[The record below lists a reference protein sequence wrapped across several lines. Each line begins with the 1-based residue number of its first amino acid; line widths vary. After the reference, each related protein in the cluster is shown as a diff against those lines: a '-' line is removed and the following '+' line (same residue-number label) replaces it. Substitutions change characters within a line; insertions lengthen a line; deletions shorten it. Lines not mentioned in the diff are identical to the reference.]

1 MFMRKIV
8 NHRLG
13 MTLMELLCSLLII
26 SLLAAMYLGAIGKAY
41 VWIKRVLG
49 Q

>member
-1 MFMRKIV
+1 
-8 NHRLG
+8 
-13 MTLMELLCSLLII
+13 MTLMELLCCLVII

-41 VWIKRVLG
+41 VWIKKILG